1 VGQPRRREGT
11 DALRR
16 AAALAVLA
24 IACSHPH
31 APHALRASLP
41 PSFAMQVVVP
51 WQGNPKLARLRLD
64 DTARPYLVT
73 DDTFVP
79 LAHLPS
85 GADARPFRIG
95 GVTAIGDVAWADGG
109 VMLLVADQQ
118 LDTVDEHGLR
128 PLADLPVANMRVVA
142 AGTEQCWLFA
152 PSAADGRL
160 YIYNRAGTVEEILR
174 APTAIHAVSGP
185 VERAYAAIDTSI
197 VRVSASGGVE
207 LVFDGGQPIVA
218 LAAARA
224 GVFFST
230 ATGTFF
236 LSERNALTRVMRAGA
251 TAIEIRGDD
260 LFLVLDGVGIVRG
273 TPVSAFAAP

>member
-1 VGQPRRREGT
+1 M
-11 DALRR
+11 RR
-16 AAALAVLA
+16 AAALAALA

-31 APHALRASLP
+31 APPRALRASLP
-41 PSFAMQVVVP
+41 PSFALQVVVP
-51 WQGNPKLARLRLD
+51 WRGGPHAARLRLD
-64 DTARPYLVT
+64 DGARPYLVT

-79 LAHLPS
+79 LARLPS

-95 GVTAIGDVAWADGG
+95 GVSAIADVAWADGG
-109 VMLLVADQQ
+109 VMLLVAGQQ
-118 LDTVDEHGLR
+118 LATVDEHGFR
-128 PLADLPVANMRVVA
+128 PLADLPAADMRVVA
-142 AGTEQCWLFA
+142 AGAERCWLFA

-160 YIYNRAGTVEEILR
+160 YLYDRAGTVAEILR

-197 VRVSASGGVE
+197 VRVSASGGVA

-218 LAAARA
+218 LVAAGA

-236 LSERNALTRVMRAGA
+236 LSERNALTRLMSAGA
-251 TAIEIRGDD
+251 SAIEIRGDD
-260 LFLVLDGVGIVRG
+260 VFLVLDGLGVVRG
-273 TPVSAFAAP
+273 TPVSAFAAPR

>member
-1 VGQPRRREGT
+1 MKGAV
-11 DALRR
+11 ALT
-16 AAALAVLA
+16 VLA

-31 APHALRASLP
+31 APKALRASLP

-51 WQGNPKLARLRLD
+51 WKGSPKVARLRLD
-64 DTARPYLVT
+64 DGARPYLVT
-73 DDTFVP
+73 NDTFVP

-95 GVTAIGDVAWADGG
+95 GVSAIGDVAWADGG
-109 VMLLVADQQ
+109 VMLLVAGQQ

-142 AGTEQCWLFA
+142 AGAERCWLFA

-160 YIYNRAGTVEEILR
+160 YVYNRAGTVEEILR

-185 VERAYAAIDTSI
+185 VERAYVAIDTSI
-197 VRVSASGGVE
+197 VRVSSSGGVE

-236 LSERNALTRVMRAGA
+236 LSERNALTRLMGAGA
-251 TAIEIRGDD
+251 SAIEIRGDD
-260 LFLVLDGVGIVRG
+260 MFLVLDGLGIVRG
-273 TPVSAFAAP
+273 TPVSAFAAN